1 MNSNMKKLIVLILMA
16 ALLPLTVLAQSGLHS
31 DAIFKG
37 QVVPQSAM
45 VEVKVKGRT
54 LSRYRLTF
62 YHSVRFNA
70 TAQQKAS
77 INNLVERDAKQAVST
92 ETRKQGGRR
101 SLILSLPPYG
111 QTHRY
116 LCYVSGGH
124 GDKNAITLVYME
136 GKVAS
141 IDELRKLIQ

>member
-1 MNSNMKKLIVLILMA
+1 MKKLIVLILMA
-16 ALLPLTVLAQSGLHS
+16 ALLPLSSLAQSGLHT
-31 DAIFKG
+31 DAVFKG
-37 QVVPQSAM
+37 QVVPQSSM
-45 VEVKVKGRT
+45 VEVKVRGRT
-54 LSRYRLTF
+54 LSRYCLTF

-70 TAQQKAS
+70 TARQKAS
-77 INNLVERDAKQAVST
+77 IDNLVERDASQAVST
-92 ETRKQGGRR
+92 ETRKQSGRR
-101 SLILSLPPYG
+101 SLILSLPSEG

-136 GKVAS
+136 GRVAS

>member
-31 DAIFKG
+31 DAVFKG

-92 ETRKQGGRR
+92 ETRKQGGRH
-101 SLILSLPPYG
+101 SLILSLPPDG

>member
-1 MNSNMKKLIVLILMA
+1 MNMKKLTVLILMA
-16 ALLPLTVLAQSGLHS
+16 ALLPLTVSAQTGLHT
-31 DAIFKG
+31 DAVFKG
-37 QVVPQSAM
+37 QIVPQSNM
-45 VEVKVKGRT
+45 IEVKVKGRT
-54 LSRYRLTF
+54 LSRYHLTF

-70 TAQQKAS
+70 TARQKVS
-77 INNLVERDAKQAVST
+77 IDNLIERDASQAVST

-101 SLILSLPPYG
+101 SLILSLPPEG

-136 GKVAS
+136 GKVTS

>member
-1 MNSNMKKLIVLILMA
+1 MNNMKNNMKSLIVLILMA
-16 ALLPLTVLAQSGLHS
+16 ALLPHAAIAQTGLHS
-31 DAIFKG
+31 DAVFKG
-37 QVVPQSAM
+37 QVVPQNAM
-45 VEVKVKGRT
+45 VEVKVRGRT

-101 SLILSLPPYG
+101 SSSSVCLPTDRCAVISVISPAD
-111 QTHRY
+111 TETRMP
-116 LCYVSGGH
+116 SPSSIW
-124 GDKNAITLVYME
+124 K
-136 GKVAS
+136 GKWKAS
-141 IDELRKLIQ
+141 MNSEN